1 MLNGIAG
8 GAELT
13 VQRSR
18 VANATE
24 FQQRVQQLGKLI
36 AELEHIPDTP
46 LKVAT
51 GELVH
56 LLMEVHS
63 AGIEQMMEIVFDSSA
78 SGQQTIDKLGNDPI
92 VRSLLLLYSLH
103 PEDLE
108 TRVQKSLDALRPR
121 LRKLNYG
128 IGLLQIEEGGAV
140 RVHVESSGHACG
152 STTENVR
159 SMVEEGVYEFAPDV
173 TSLAIS
179 GLEGQPSSGFVSLE
193 SLAGPRIAHASMPDA
208 HPLVMGS
215 GD

>member
-1 MLNGIAG
+1 M
-8 GAELT
+8 
-13 VQRSR
+13 
-18 VANATE
+18 ANATD

-36 AELEHIPDTP
+36 AELEHIPDSP

-63 AGIEQMMEIVFDSSA
+63 AGIEQMMELVFDSSA

-128 IGLLQIEEGGAV
+128 IGLLQIGEGGAV

-152 STTENVR
+152 STTDNVR

-193 SLAGPRIAHASMPDA
+193 SLAGSRIAHASMPAA
-208 HPLVMGS
+208 HPLAMGS

>member
-1 MLNGIAG
+1 
-8 GAELT
+8 
-13 VQRSR
+13 

-36 AELEHIPDTP
+36 AELEQIPDSP

-103 PEDLE
+103 PEDLQ

-128 IGLLQIEEGGAV
+128 IELFQIEEGGAV

-179 GLEGQPSSGFVSLE
+179 GLESQLSSGFVSLE
-193 SLAGPRIAHASMPDA
+193 SLAGPRIAHASMPAA
-208 HPLVMGS
+208 HPLAMGG

>member
-1 MLNGIAG
+1 M
-8 GAELT
+8 
-13 VQRSR
+13 
-18 VANATE
+18 ANATE
-24 FQQRVQQLGKLI
+24 FQRRVQQLGKLI
-36 AELEHIPDTP
+36 AELEHIPDSP

-78 SGQQTIDKLGNDPI
+78 AGQQTIDKLGNDPI

-103 PEDLE
+103 PEDLQ
-108 TRVQKSLDALRPR
+108 TRVEKSLDALRPR

-128 IGLLQIEEGGAV
+128 IELLQIEEDGAV

-159 SMVEEGVYEFAPDV
+159 SMVEEGVYQFAPDV
-173 TSLAIS
+173 TSLVIS
-179 GLEGQPSSGFVSLE
+179 GLEGQPSSGFVSLD
-193 SLAGPRIAHASMPDA
+193 SLAGSRIAHASMPAA
-208 HPLVMGS
+208 HPLAIGS

>member
-1 MLNGIAG
+1 
-8 GAELT
+8 
-13 VQRSR
+13 

-36 AELEHIPDTP
+36 AELEHIPDSP

-108 TRVQKSLDALRPR
+108 TRVQRSLDALRPR

-128 IGLLQIEEGGAV
+128 IELLQIEQDGAV
-140 RVHVESSGHACG
+140 RVRVESSGHACG

-173 TSLAIS
+173 TSLVIS
-179 GLEGQPSSGFVSLE
+179 GLEGQSSSGFVSLE
-193 SLAGPRIAHASMPDA
+193 SLAGPRIAHASMPAA
-208 HPLVMGS
+208 HPLAMGG

>member
-1 MLNGIAG
+1 M
-8 GAELT
+8 
-13 VQRSR
+13 
-18 VANATE
+18 ANATE

-36 AELEHIPDTP
+36 AELEHIPDSP

-128 IGLLQIEEGGAV
+128 IELLQIEEGGAV

-193 SLAGPRIAHASMPDA
+193 SLAGRRIAHASMPAA
-208 HPLVMGS
+208 HPLAMGS

>member
-1 MLNGIAG
+1 
-8 GAELT
+8 
-13 VQRSR
+13 

-36 AELEHIPDTP
+36 AELEQMPDSP

-56 LLMEVHS
+56 LLMEVHGT
-63 AGIEQMMEIVFDSSA
+63 GIERMMEIVFDSQGTGA
-78 SGQQTIDKLGNDPI
+78 ETIDTLGNDPM

-108 TRVQKSLDALRPR
+108 TRVQKSLNALRPR
-121 LRKLNYG
+121 LRKLNYRV
-128 IGLLQIEEGGAV
+128 EFVNAV
-140 RVHVESSGHACG
+140 DGSVRLRMESSGHACG

-159 SMVEEGVYEFAPDV
+159 LMVEEGVYEYAPDV
-173 TSLAIS
+173 TSLVIL
-179 GLEGQPSSGFVSLE
+179 GLEDQPSSGFVALE
-193 SLAGPRIAHASMPDA
+193 SLAGPRIAHTAKSVSQTIA
-208 HPLVMGS
+208 VGG

>member
-1 MLNGIAG
+1 M
-8 GAELT
+8 
-13 VQRSR
+13 
-18 VANATE
+18 ANATE

-36 AELEHIPDTP
+36 AELEHIPDSP

-78 SGQQTIDKLGNDPI
+78 AGQQTIDKLGNDPI

-103 PEDLE
+103 PEDLQ

-128 IGLLQIEEGGAV
+128 IELLQIEEGGAV
-140 RVHVESSGHACG
+140 RVQMESSGHACG

-159 SMVEEGVYEFAPDV
+159 SMVEEGVYEYAPDV

-193 SLAGPRIAHASMPDA
+193 SLAGSRIAHTSMPAA
-208 HPLVMGS
+208 HSLAMGS

>member
-1 MLNGIAG
+1 MESQV

-13 VQRSR
+13 IQRSR

-36 AELEHIPDTP
+36 AELEHIPDSP

-63 AGIEQMMEIVFDSSA
+63 AGIEQMMEIVFDSTA

-128 IGLLQIEEGGAV
+128 IELLQIEEGGAV

-173 TSLAIS
+173 SSLAVS

-208 HPLVMGS
+208 QPLAMGS

>member
-1 MLNGIAG
+1 
-8 GAELT
+8 
-13 VQRSR
+13 
-18 VANATE
+18 VANATD

-36 AELEHIPDTP
+36 AELEHIPDSP

-63 AGIEQMMEIVFDSSA
+63 AGIEQMMELVFDSSA

-152 STTENVR
+152 STTDNVR

-193 SLAGPRIAHASMPDA
+193 SLAGSRIAHASMPAA
-208 HPLVMGS
+208 HPLAMGG

>member
-1 MLNGIAG
+1 
-8 GAELT
+8 
-13 VQRSR
+13 

-36 AELEHIPDTP
+36 AELEHMPDSP

-78 SGQQTIDKLGNDPI
+78 VGQQTIDKLGNDPI

-108 TRVQKSLDALRPR
+108 TRVQRSLDALRPR

-128 IGLLQIEEGGAV
+128 IELLQIEEGGAV

-173 TSLAIS
+173 TSLVIS

-193 SLAGPRIAHASMPDA
+193 SLAGPRIAHASTPGA
-208 HPLVMGS
+208 HPLAMGS

>member
-1 MLNGIAG
+1 
-8 GAELT
+8 
-13 VQRSR
+13 
-18 VANATE
+18 VANVTE
-24 FQQRVQQLGKLI
+24 FQKRVRQLGKLI
-36 AELEHIPDTP
+36 AELEHIPDSP
-46 LKVAT
+46 LKVAA

-78 SGQQTIDKLGNDPI
+78 SGQHTIDKLGSDPI

-128 IGLLQIEEGGAV
+128 IELLQIEESGAI

-159 SMVEEGVYEFAPDV
+159 SMVEDGVYEYAPDV

-193 SLAGPRIAHASMPDA
+193 SLAGPRIAHASMPAA
-208 HPLVMGS
+208 HPLAMGG